1 MIQSI
6 KRFLHRIRKSAD
18 NERIL
23 SAGFNAAREVLR
35 DPKNLDKPLMPRDIK
50 ELLRLARVEFAEL
63 TDEIE
68 RYYHNTE
75 RIRAEVGDTIA
86 CLAAIADVCNRS
98 IRC

>member
-23 SAGFNAAREVLR
+23 SAGFSVAREVLR
-35 DPKNLDKPLMPRDIK
+35 DTKNLDKPLMPRDIK

-63 TDEIE
+63 IDEIE
-68 RYYHNTE
+68 RYYHNPE
-75 RIRAEVGDTIA
+75 RIRAEAGDTIA
-86 CLAAIADVCNRS
+86 CLAAIADVCDRS
-98 IRC
+98 RRC